1 MNENRDFIVERLE
14 RQLKEKEAEL
24 EDIKNTLRDSIL
36 REIRSDLKS
45 DFDVN
50 NRIVNLEHK
59 IQSLASNLNGVMDEL
74 LDQKSMIRSLSEIS
88 VSRQQ
93 KKEEF
98 KPQVTVEKA
107 VEKPVEKMEPR
118 LYRPEPENEPEPPRT
133 RASPPSATP
142 IITAPV
148 RQFVPPQP
156 AIPANRANVSVRSTE
171 QSRNDS
177 FNTVGRPANAR
188 LNIREAPPQVEAK
201 PPQRPQSRSE
211 YIVAETD
218 DERKMRK
225 TLPEPHN
232 SCDYIVAED
241 ENRAR
246 RKQTETDYETVES
259 RDNEDAVVTV
269 TRRK

>member
-45 DFDVN
+45 DFDIN
-50 NRIVNLEHK
+50 NRIVSLEHK
-59 IQSLASNLNGVMDEL
+59 VQSLASNLNGVMDEL

-88 VSRQQ
+88 VPRQ
-93 KKEEF
+93 KKEEI
-98 KPQVTVEKA
+98 KPPAPLDKV
-107 VEKPVEKMEPR
+107 VEKPVEKAEPR
-118 LYRPEPENEPEPPRT
+118 LYRPEPENEPELPRATPP
-133 RASPPSATP
+133 ATP

-156 AIPANRANVSVRSTE
+156 SISANRANVSVRSTE

-177 FNTVGRPANAR
+177 FSTVGRPANVR
-188 LNIREAPPQVEAK
+188 LNIREAAPQVEAK
-201 PPQRPQSRSE
+201 PPQRPPSRSE

-241 ENRAR
+241 ENKAK
-246 RKQTETDYETVES
+246 RKQTETEYETVES
-259 RDNEDAVVTV
+259 RDNEDAVITV